1 MTISASQVAE
11 LRKKTDAGMMD
22 CKRAL
27 VETNGDFEAAAEWL
41 RKKGPVSYTH
51 LDVYKRQLKL
61 YGLSIVISKNL

>member
-27 VETNGDFEAAAEWL
+27 VETNGDFEACL
-41 RKKGPVSYTH
+41 LYTSRC
-51 LDVYKRQLKL
+51 V
-61 YGLSIVISKNL
+61 